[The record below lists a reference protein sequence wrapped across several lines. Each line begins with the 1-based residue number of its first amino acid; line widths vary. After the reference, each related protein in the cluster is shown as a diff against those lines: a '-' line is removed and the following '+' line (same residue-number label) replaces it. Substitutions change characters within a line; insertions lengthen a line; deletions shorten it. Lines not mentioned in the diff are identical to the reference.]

1 MPTASPRCRLTLGA
15 LLIALAGCSVVG
27 PPSLKH
33 TRLSYNEV
41 IKTTSEEEMLL
52 NIVRLRYT
60 DTPSSLQITNIAAQ
74 FELIKSLGITPF
86 YVATGVS
93 APATGT
99 SLLPYGSVSGAD
111 RPTFSLTPL
120 DDSDFV
126 RRLFT
131 PLSLEGTIYLARTT
145 WPIQT
150 VFRLYLEN
158 LNWVPNGELASGPTP
173 TQPPEYREFLTG
185 IAALQTLQSRGRAR
199 FSAEERLEPVG
210 GPIPADTI
218 DADSVVR
225 AAKDGFELTPDPGG
239 RTWRVMRRVPHYVL
253 YLDPV
258 ALDSPEVATF
268 TRIFRLKPGLSKYD
282 VSVDQLTPFPSAY
295 PPEGVDQVD
304 LETRSLLQALFFVS
318 HGVEIP
324 REHAQRRLA
333 RTTLGGDGQPFDWH
347 DMMDGLFRV
356 RQDSARPKN
365 AHVAVP
371 YKGYWFYLDEGDQDS
386 KVTFALLMELA
397 RLELPGRKGREPI
410 LTLPLG
416 GR

>member
-1 MPTASPRCRLTLGA
+1 
-15 LLIALAGCSVVG
+15 
-27 PPSLKH
+27 
-33 TRLSYNEV
+33 
-41 IKTTSEEEMLL
+41 
-52 NIVRLRYT
+52 
-60 DTPSSLQITNIAAQ
+60 
-74 FELIKSLGITPF
+74 
-86 YVATGVS
+86 
-93 APATGT
+93 
-99 SLLPYGSVSGAD
+99 
-111 RPTFSLTPL
+111 
-120 DDSDFV
+120 
-126 RRLFT
+126 
-131 PLSLEGTIYLARTT
+131 
-145 WPIQT
+145 
-150 VFRLYLEN
+150 
-158 LNWVPNGELASGPTP
+158 LASGPTP

-318 HGVEIP
+318 HAVELP
-324 REHAQRRLA
+324 AEHVQRGIA
-333 RTTLGGDGQPFDWH
+333 RVTRNANGQPFDWNEV
-347 DMMDGLFRV
+347 MRGLFRIKHK
-356 RQDSARPKN
+356 SGAERPGN
-365 AHVAVP
+365 AQVAVP
-371 YKGYWFYLDEGDQDS
+371 YKGYWFYIDETDQDT
-386 KVTFALLMELA
+386 KVTFTLLMELA